1 MIKKYASY
9 IGEKMTT
16 KEQHEQN
23 LAGFINLLKT
33 SMSDVDSFKKGDIS
47 TYFLMMRKFFKNYI
61 NENNE
66 KYDAESPLCING
78 QEEENIKYFFN
89 TMIEIFE
96 KSQSVGFIH
105 EMTVVDSEKLK
116 EITNCQFSQMD
127 AIQTNLKIQH
137 EIVCSHNH
145 KIESLLKE
153 IGVTR

>member
-1 MIKKYASY
+1 
-9 IGEKMTT
+9 MTT
-16 KEQHEQN
+16 KEQHERN
-23 LAGFINLLKT
+23 LAGFVNLLET
-33 SMSDVDSFKKGDIS
+33 SMSDVGSFKRDDIS
-47 TYFLMMRKFFKNYI
+47 TYFLMMRKFFKNYV

-66 KYDAESPLCING
+66 KYDVESPLYIKG
-78 QEEENIKYFFN
+78 QEAENIKYFFN

-96 KSQSVGFIH
+96 KSKSVGFIH
-105 EMTVVDSEKLK
+105 EMAVIDGEKLK
-116 EITNCQFSQMD
+116 EITNCQFAQMD